1 MRIPI
6 VTASELT
13 PTSPP
18 KGSPLQRLLWRSY
31 IRTALIPLFVIELS
45 FLAIYWIGEGIIYDK
60 NVEAV
65 SDVSERYFRDIAQR
79 EASTINA
86 ELETIASH
94 TRVYA
99 SQTLS
104 ALEGNYVPPEAERER
119 YRLRPEGG
127 LFTAYDVGTS
137 ASFYSASTDIGQKE
151 MGKVWKLSAL
161 DPLMM
166 AIKNSNND
174 ISSIYFNTYDNYNRI
189 YPYIDV
195 KTQYDESMD
204 ITSYNFYYEADETHN
219 PDRRD
224 VWTDAYVDPAGHGW
238 MVSSIAPVWRGDQL
252 EGVVGIDITLKTI
265 IDNLLKLD
273 LPWGGYAILV
283 DDSGGIIALPPAGEA
298 DFGLSELTEH
308 DYAAVIL
315 SDTFKPESFNINRR
329 EDTKALA
336 QAMQELSS
344 GSVELDLDG
353 RRLASFA
360 VIPQTNWRLVIVAP
374 SQMILADAQTLHDRL
389 ELIGLTMLAILV
401 AFYAVFFAFLLRRA
415 SLMSQLI
422 AKPLTEVADLID
434 HIDDRTTQPRFAGSE
449 IEELNQLGEHLITTR
464 ARLFQAED
472 ETLRQSSK
480 AREALQQL
488 RTANGEMVNFSR
500 TMSHEIR
507 TPLSIISGTAQIIQR
522 KAEILSP
529 DDLQKRADRLRKS
542 VAKIANLLTGLVS
555 RFDEIALEVEIQE
568 RSELASLSSEVAKI
582 CSDAIPASRLKL
594 VVPNENILLVK
605 GAAALL
611 VALRQILSNTVQH
624 ADPARPVAI
633 TLSAGKTD
641 VMVVVASSMP
651 KNEPSIEGVATSQP
665 IGASR
670 SGNGNSMMTNS
681 EIARKVIE
689 DAGGKIVE
697 EFASGKRTTTLT
709 IPLERSVS

>member
-1 MRIPI
+1 M
-6 VTASELT
+6 
-13 PTSPP
+13 
-18 KGSPLQRLLWRSY
+18 
-31 IRTALIPLFVIELS
+31 FVIELS
-45 FLAIYWIGEGIIYDK
+45 FLAIYWIGEDIIYDK

-65 SDVSERYFRDIAQR
+65 ADVSERYFRDIAQR

-94 TRVYA
+94 TRVFA

-119 YRLRPEGG
+119 YRTRPEGG
-127 LFTAYDVGTS
+127 LYTAYDVGTS
-137 ASFYSASTDIGQKE
+137 ASFYSASTDIGQRE
-151 MGKVWKLSAL
+151 MEKVWKLSAL

-166 AIKNSNND
+166 SIERSNEN
-174 ISSIYFNTYDNYNRI
+174 ISSIYFNTFDNYNRI

-195 KTQYDESMD
+195 TRQYDPSMD
-204 ITSYNFYYEADETHN
+204 IASYNFYYEADATHN

-238 MVSSIAPVWRGDQL
+238 MVSSIAPVWRGDHL

-265 IDNLLKLD
+265 IDNLLNLD

-283 DDSGGIIALPPAGEA
+283 DDTGGIIALPPAGED

-308 DYAAVIL
+308 DYAAVIQ

-329 EDTKALA
+329 ADTKALA
-336 QAMQELSS
+336 MAMQEHSS

-360 VIPQTNWRLVIVAP
+360 VVPQTGWRLVIVAP
-374 SQMILADAQTLHDRL
+374 SQMIFADAQTLHEQL

-434 HIDDRTTQPRFAGSE
+434 HIDDRTRQPRLAGSE
-449 IEELNQLGEHLITTR
+449 IKELNQLGEHFITTR

-472 ETLRQSSK
+472 ETLRQSK
-480 AREALQQL
+480 RAKEALQQL
-488 RTANGEMVNFSR
+488 RKANGEMVNFSR

-507 TPLSIISGTAQIIQR
+507 TPLSVIAGTAQIIQR
-522 KAEILSP
+522 KAETFTP
-529 DDLQKRADRLRKS
+529 DDLKRRANRLREN
-542 VAKIANLLTGLVS
+542 VAKIADLLTGLVS
-555 RFDEIALEVEIQE
+555 RFDEIALELEIQE
-568 RSELASLSSEVAKI
+568 RSGQASLSSAVTRI
-582 CSDAIPASRLKL
+582 CSDAIPASRLEL
-594 VVPNENILLVK
+594 VVPDEEVNFVH

-611 VALRQILSNTVQH
+611 VALRQILRDTVQH
-624 ADPARPVAI
+624 SDPVRPVSI
-633 TLSAGKTD
+633 SLSTGETEAMI
-641 VMVVVASSMP
+641 VIASD
-651 KNEPSIEGVATSQP
+651 IVEGESADGDKATSH
-665 IGASR
+665 SR
-670 SGNGNSMMTNS
+670 EANHDSTIISS

-697 EFASGKRTTTLT
+697 ESASGKRTTTLT
-709 IPLERSVS
+709 IPLARSAS